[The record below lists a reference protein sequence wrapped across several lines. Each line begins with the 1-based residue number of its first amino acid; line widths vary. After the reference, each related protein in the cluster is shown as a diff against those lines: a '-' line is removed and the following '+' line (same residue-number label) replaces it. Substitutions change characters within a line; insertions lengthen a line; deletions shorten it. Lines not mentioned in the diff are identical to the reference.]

1 MSESII
7 TDIYVGK
14 YVLVQLVDSTV
25 ELTVENNVYSLT
37 EATELEQDLL
47 QALYT
52 LRKEKI
58 LKMSKGDKVW
68 FTDPDGDL
76 SSGLYTID
84 RICGEVYSLSNDD
97 GAVEAF
103 EHELEVCE
111 DE

>member
-1 MSESII
+1 MGESYI

-14 YVLVQLVDSTV
+14 YVLVQLVDTTV

-58 LKMSKGDKVW
+58 LKD
-68 FTDPDGDL
+68 
-76 SSGLYTID
+76 ID
-84 RICGEVYSLSNDD
+84 YAESYSEEMQDQ
-97 GAVEAF
+97 
-103 EHELEVCE
+103 LEPI

>member
-7 TDIYVGK
+7 KDVYVGE
-14 YVLVQLVDSTV
+14 YVLVQMVDTTV
-25 ELTVENNVYSLT
+25 ELTVANNVYSLT

-58 LKMSKGDKVW
+58 LKD
-68 FTDPDGDL
+68 
-76 SSGLYTID
+76 ID
-84 RICGEVYSLSNDD
+84 YAESYSEEMQDQ
-97 GAVEAF
+97 
-103 EHELEVCE
+103 LEPI